1 MNCIARSALVS
12 AFLLP
17 AGCSLLELP
26 EHSTATQSHV
36 CPTVEEVACPPP
48 RTRVVEKVIV
58 REVPAP
64 PPPAATTAGP
74 LHLPIVGAVELARVE
89 PPGLVMEARV
99 DTGAET
105 TSIHA
110 EDIRLLERDGKAYV
124 SFLVIDDASG
134 EQHRLE
140 RRLQRR
146 VLIKRHDAEPEQR
159 LVVNLWIT
167 LGNSSGLVEV
177 TLSDREIFEYSL
189 LVGRNFLTDMVIV
202 DVARHH
208 TQGPPMDARS
218 VSLQEPAGADAPAPA
233 APARP

>member
-1 MNCIARSALVS
+1 
-12 AFLLP
+12 
-17 AGCSLLELP
+17 
-26 EHSTATQSHV
+26 
-36 CPTVEEVACPPP
+36 
-48 RTRVVEKVIV
+48 VVEKVIV

-64 PPPAATTAGP
+64 PPPAASTAGP
-74 LHLPIVGAVELARVE
+74 LQLPIVGAVELARVE

-124 SFLVIDDASG
+124 SFLLIDDASG
-134 EQHRLE
+134 TRHRLE

-146 VLIKRHDAEPEQR
+146 VLIKRNDAEPEQR

-177 TLSDREIFEYSL
+177 TLSDREVFEYSL
-189 LVGRNFLTDMVIV
+189 LVGRNFLTDMMIV

-208 TQGPPMDARS
+208 TQGEPMDARS
-218 VSLQEPAGADAPAPA
+218 VTVQVPTRADAPVPA
-233 APARP
+233 AQSRP